1 MQSDDGILW
10 QNGWIATK
18 PPQQA
23 GPSIHLDGRCP
34 DIGMTRNHT
43 ASHGLPDYIRSDVQ
57 VLFVGINP
65 GLRSALLGHHFAGYS
80 NRFWNALYRSGFVSQ
95 PLTYLDDW
103 RLPSWRLGLTNI
115 VARPSSGIH
124 ELTRSDY
131 EAGRR
136 VLPLQDCTVP
146 PSRGRSAGSYL
157 VFHLVF
163 DSTARR
169 KVQAWS
175 ATGTPRQCPGLSIT
189 QSQWTERLLFA

>member
-1 MQSDDGILW
+1 MT
-10 QNGWIATK
+10 QNHA
-18 PPQQA
+18 
-23 GPSIHLDGRCP
+23 
-34 DIGMTRNHT
+34 

-65 GLRSALLGHHFAGYS
+65 GLRSALVGHHFAGYS
-80 NRFWNALYRSGFVSQ
+80 NRFWKALYRSGFVPQ

-136 VLPLQDCTVP
+136 VLLSKIQQYRPRVVAALGLTLY
-146 PSRGRSAGSYL
+146 SIL
-157 VFHLVF
+157 F
-163 DSTARR
+163 STAGRGAKSKPGLQR
-169 KVQAWS
+169 ERLANVPVFLLPNPSGRNASYSLDAMVQAF
-175 ATGTPRQCPGLSIT
+175 GELRIFLMHGEPVRPG
-189 QSQWTERLLFA
+189 R